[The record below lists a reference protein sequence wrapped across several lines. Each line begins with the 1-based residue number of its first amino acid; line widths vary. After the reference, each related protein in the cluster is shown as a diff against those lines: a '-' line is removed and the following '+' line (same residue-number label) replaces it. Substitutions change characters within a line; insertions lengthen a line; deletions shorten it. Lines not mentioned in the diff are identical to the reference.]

1 MLDIET
7 RLKKIPKKTKFAQLL
22 EQKYHE
28 LVESLEHANKEILE
42 AEEVSR
48 SNRYLKLVPT
58 GIQLHGVSRYK
69 RQLKTMMT
77 FLCYIKRHEIA
88 LFDAMTM
95 PLYREPHFHKD
106 SKEFFQAVRS
116 VNVDKVRRMLGKDRL
131 LAFQIDYV
139 TCFSYRWARR
149 RPTGRS
155 SATPRKSSTC

>member
-1 MLDIET
+1 MTAETFENEQIRIKMLDIET
-7 RLKKIPKKTKFAQLL
+7 RLKKIPKKSKFAQLL

-48 SNRYLKLVPT
+48 SNQYLKLLPT

-69 RQLKTMMT
+69 RQLKNMLT
-77 FLCYIKRHEIA
+77 FLCYIKRHEIP

-95 PLYREPHFHKD
+95 HIFRVPHFHKD

-116 VNVDKVRRMLGKDRL
+116 LNIDKVKRMLVKDRL
-131 LAFQIDYV
+131 LGFQIDYV
-139 TCFSYRWARR
+139 PCL
-149 RPTGRS
+149 
-155 SATPRKSSTC
+155 